1 MKIFDSGADKISL
14 NTNAVQNPDILSILS
29 KRFGSQAIVLSVEAK
44 KKQNDKWDVY
54 VESGRE
60 KTDLDVVTWVKKA
73 QDLGIGEILLTS
85 VDKEGTTEGF
95 DVDLIK
101 AVTDVVDVPVIASG
115 GFGKLDDVEQA
126 IKIGGADAIA
136 LAHVLHYEKISLR
149 DIRNKAIDLSLNV
162 RKFNQ

>member
-1 MKIFDSGADKISL
+1 M
-14 NTNAVQNPDILSILS
+14 SILS

-44 KKQNDKWDVY
+44 KKQKEKWDVY

-60 KTDLDVVTWVKKA
+60 KTDLDVIDWVKQA

-85 VDKEGTTEGF
+85 VDQEGTTEGF

-101 AVTDVVDVPVIASG
+101 SVTNVVDVPVIASG
-115 GFGKLDDVEQA
+115 GFGKLDDLEKAV
-126 IKIGGADAIA
+126 KIGGADAVAI
-136 LAHVLHYEKISLR
+136 AHVLHYEKISLR
-149 DIRNKAIDLSLNV
+149 DIRNKAIELNLDV

>member
-1 MKIFDSGADKISL
+1 M
-14 NTNAVQNPDILSILS
+14 
-29 KRFGSQAIVLSVEAK
+29 
-44 KKQNDKWDVY
+44 
-54 VESGRE
+54 
-60 KTDLDVVTWVKKA
+60 
-73 QDLGIGEILLTS
+73 GIGEILLTS

-136 LAHVLHYEKISLR
+136 LAHVFYEKISLR
-149 DIRNKAIDLSLNV
+149 NIRNKLLI
-162 RKFNQ
+162 